1 MSEIERNLKLSDSVL
16 RFLSVLVDN
25 DIDPAAVR
33 AELDAHRR
41 RSAEARAAAEATRA
55 AADAARGAAAE
66 AARQEARSVTKQ
78 PSLGTEFEE
87 SEAAEVPDSPNLNG
101 ESDEQT

>member
-1 MSEIERNLKLSDSVL
+1 
-16 RFLSVLVDN
+16 VLVAT

-41 RSAEARAAAEATRA
+41 RSAEARAAAEAARA
-55 AADAARGAAAE
+55 AAEAARGAAAE
-66 AARQEARSVTKQ
+66 AARQEARSVAKQ
-78 PSLGTEFEE
+78 PSLGTEVEE
-87 SEAAEVPDSPNLNG
+87 SETGDVPNSPNLNG